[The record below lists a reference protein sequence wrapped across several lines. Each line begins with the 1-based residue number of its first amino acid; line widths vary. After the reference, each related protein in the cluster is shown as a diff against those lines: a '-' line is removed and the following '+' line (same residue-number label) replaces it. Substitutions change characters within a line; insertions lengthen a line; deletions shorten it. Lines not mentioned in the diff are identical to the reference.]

1 MFKSYIQGEGHVST
15 MSSNEPF
22 SKDMNEVGSDLDQVT
37 NLTLGKPFFDERGKI
52 TNQRV
57 VNVGDN
63 VDLEISL
70 TSSGSMNGLNATDT
84 ATFLSTIRSDTTVFS
99 KGCGILTAENAEIAT
114 YTFQGLGRY
123 SPNGE
128 LWSNGVLFLQTGST
142 GRLSFLNNL
151 VGIFKNKI
159 DRMGRTVT
167 KTWDLK

>member
-1 MFKSYIQGEGHVST
+1 
-15 MSSNEPF
+15 
-22 SKDMNEVGSDLDQVT
+22 MNEVGSDLNQVT
-37 NLTLGKPFFDERGKI
+37 NLILGKPFFDERGKI

-70 TSSGSMNGLNATDT
+70 TSGGSVNGLNATDT

-123 SPNGE
+123 TPSGE
-128 LWSNGVLFLQTGST
+128 LMSNGVLFLETDST
-142 GRLSFLNNL
+142 GRLAFLNNL

-159 DRMGRTVT
+159 DRMGGTVT
-167 KTWDLK
+167 KTWELK

>member
-1 MFKSYIQGEGHVST
+1 
-15 MSSNEPF
+15 MSSNGSF
-22 SKDMNEVGSDLDQVT
+22 SKDMSEVGSYLDQVS

-57 VNVGDN
+57 VNIGST

-70 TSSGSMNGLNATDT
+70 TSSGSMNGLSATDT

-128 LWSNGVLFLQTGST
+128 LRSNGVLFLETEST
-142 GRLSFLNNL
+142 GRLAFLNNL
-151 VGIFKNKI
+151 VGIFKNEI

-167 KTWDLK
+167 KTWELR